1 MHCGAT
7 LFTQSAAAAR
17 TSGFYARKNRRFVRF
32 SLFLGGSAHRTTIAR
47 LSEIAA
53 RYSNGLSRFPTV
65 SRSLYTFF
73 HCLRFSFF
81 LFSFL
86 FLSFPYR
93 NAIRPPLK
101 LYLLK
106 FYKICSF
113 LVSYHCKLPLLRFKF
128 LLRSFYCILL
138 PIFNYVNISCSVTI
152 YIFVKHY
159 N

>member
-17 TSGFYARKNRRFVRF
+17 TSGFYARKNRRFVRL
-32 SLFLGGSAHRTTIAR
+32 SLFLGGSAHRATIAR

-93 NAIRPPLK
+93 NGTVIRPPLK

-106 FYKICSF
+106 IYKICSF

-128 LLRSFYCILL
+128 LLQITFYYQFSI
-138 PIFNYVNISCSVTI
+138 T
-152 YIFVKHY
+152 
-159 N
+159 

>member
-17 TSGFYARKNRRFVRF
+17 TSGFYARKNRRFVRL
-32 SLFLGGSAHRTTIAR
+32 SLFLGGSAHRATIAR

-93 NAIRPPLK
+93 NGTAIRPPLK

-106 FYKICSF
+106 IYKIRSF
-113 LVSYHCKLPLLRFKF
+113 LVSYHYKLPLLRFKF
-128 LLRSFYCILL
+128 LLQITLYYQFSI
-138 PIFNYVNISCSVTI
+138 T
-152 YIFVKHY
+152 
-159 N
+159 